1 MVADVCKRSFGAV
14 SSAIWEDEEAV
25 GAVVVAG
32 AVEVL
37 AVVALV
43 VAGAVLAVVLAEVVV
58 LAVEARAAVGDRRL
72 GHRWTRIN
80 TNQNQMSA
88 IMFLNSLS
96 DRRFA
101 RLCIKI
107 FGTIC

>member
-1 MVADVCKRSFGAV
+1 MAADVCRRCFGAV
-14 SSAIWEDEEAV
+14 SSAIWEDEEAA
-25 GAVVVAG
+25 GAAVVAG
-32 AVEVL
+32 VVEVL

-43 VAGAVLAVVLAEVVV
+43 AAGAVLAVVLAEVEV

-88 IMFLNSLS
+88 S
-96 DRRFA
+96 
-101 RLCIKI
+101 C
-107 FGTIC
+107 FGFSF